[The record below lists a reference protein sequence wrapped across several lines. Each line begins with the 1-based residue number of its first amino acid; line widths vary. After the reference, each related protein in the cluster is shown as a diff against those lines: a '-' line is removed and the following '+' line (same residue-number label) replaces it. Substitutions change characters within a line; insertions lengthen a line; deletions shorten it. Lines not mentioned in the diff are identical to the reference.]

1 MSNKK
6 FLLLFVFLT
15 TQPIWVFSIG
25 EDLLNSKTLLG
36 LAGGFTSMFKKFPR
50 QEIEVDKVLG
60 KWFQMYRAAVNLD
73 QFQSTMYC
81 HSEKTKLWGKMAFRS
96 LKHFERHPK
105 MDQFTPSRIRANIG
119 CLQKI
124 ISTQDIFV
132 FDVGPIVNNSYE
144 YIIITDANRISL
156 SVYAR
161 DPAMFHK
168 MYDAQVTDVLNK
180 GGFGGYSF
188 WNRPVAIYQ
197 GLDCVYT
204 EEKEIFIR
212 RSLKQAIQDKSTE
225 ASPILNSARQLFA
238 PTMGRKKSTQL
249 NSHSVKEEAMLNRLK
264 KLFNQAKVK
273 SPPSVS
279 RHLATCFYEL
289 FLQYENELFI
299 KCMRNLLLIP
309 LRVKEE
315 FPSVSYVLCEV
326 AKWMVQLYKNNKEPI
341 KEKEFFVEI
350 LKFMLQSMKVRNKAL
365 RFRSCEFIGNLLNEM
380 ADEEI
385 ELQDFEDIFE
395 DLLKTLFLKTIDC
408 CGRVRLAA
416 IRPIAKLQQ
425 PQDENCRAVG
435 ALVFLMKRDRMI
447 EIRCQALKNIA
458 VTKRTLPDLLERTR
472 DIHPVMRLLAF
483 KFIVKNI
490 PPKFLTIKQR
500 VLILE
505 QGLNDKI
512 ESIREYCESTLLFEW
527 LKCFDN
533 NMPNMLLRLNVIG
546 NASICQKLLTAYFKR
561 LGIPKVLENFNI
573 MSDEKLPKE
582 LNCENVFYWR
592 ALVQYI
598 RKVTDIPLLE
608 SERDFYI
615 DEILPTTTELAK
627 YFKNFVVKM
636 LQELEEHY
644 LQSSSA
650 EPEVEVHPPLSQ
662 GRYISVTDSGGCMQV
677 EVDERNEPCSTTQ
690 FNGIHNYFANSATN
704 TYGSP
709 LYGSHENL
717 KSSGQKLSSS
727 LETVLKNDFIAT
739 QLIELLDLVDL
750 SELAGREKLID
761 ALQLLIRDIRDRYSM
776 LTKLIPL
783 YFRVV
788 GSTSRACNWITSY
801 IMEQYPL
808 HDLQERQCFTFA
820 GSLSSS
826 MILKCL
832 YIFIETVGLLKSP
845 RMFTPALQQ
854 LLTTLIYPSLEHPD
868 YIIRGRAMKAM
879 GAVSVL
885 NKKYYETH
893 FLMFFKAIRSDH
905 SIVRMEALRGIFDL
919 LVWYGPE
926 MISQV
931 KSNQRVGFLE
941 DVVTTLFNVFD
952 DQDNDVTMVLVQGF
966 GKLLLH
972 DRLSSTLLVKKIITL
987 WFDCSIPENGEL
999 RKNVIAEAFLSIVNH
1014 FDHNVMKLGSV
1025 TIEEVMYFL
1034 LKLTSLTQVV
1044 AHAVGKTELNAHN
1057 KLAVKIL
1064 NELIDVP
1071 EHIYCRALCK
1081 LLPELY
1087 LKENVSR
1094 EELILIQELCYK
1106 AELAL
1111 TNKQCVNYVTKLVDK
1126 IQDLLARMPTS
1137 EDEMSGSV
1145 TSDSQTH
1152 HSSAQADLIGPS
1164 LQVDIQVRKDG
1175 KSTTTDNNN
1184 ANKSDVEMEDVD
1196 ADVDFDAMRETLND
1210 QNDPND

>member
-1 MSNKK
+1 MSNRN

-15 TQPIWVFSIG
+15 AQPIWVFSIG

-50 QEIEVDKVLG
+50 QEIELDKVLG

-81 HSEKTKLWGKMAFRS
+81 HVAYFRENKVMGKDGFSIIEAFRTAS
-96 LKHFERHPK
+96 KDGPVHTYKRDLSKSNTGEYWMFTEDYFYPRHL
-105 MDQFTPSRIRANIG
+105 RIR
-119 CLQKI
+119 L
-124 ISTQDIFV
+124 
-132 FDVGPIVNNSYE
+132 NNSYE

-197 GLDCVYT
+197 GLDCIYT

-238 PTMGRKKSTQL
+238 PTMGRKRSAQL
-249 NSHSVKEEAMLNRLK
+249 NSHSEKEEALLNRLK

-315 FPSVSYVLCEV
+315 FPAVSYVLCEV
-326 AKWMVQLYKNNKEPI
+326 AKWMVQLYKNNKEPV

-365 RFRSCEFIGNLLNEM
+365 RYRSCEFIGNLLNEM

-385 ELQDFEDIFE
+385 ELQDFEDIFD

-408 CGRVRLAA
+408 CGRVRLSA

-573 MSDEKLPKE
+573 MNDEKLPKE
-582 LNCENVFYWR
+582 LNCENVFFWR

-598 RKVTDIPLLE
+598 RQVRDIPLLE

-644 LQSSSA
+644 SQNSSA
-650 EPEVEVHPPLSQ
+650 EPEVEIHPPLSQ

-677 EVDERNEPCSTTQ
+677 EVDERNEPSSTTQ

-717 KSSGQKLSSS
+717 KSSGQKLSGS

-820 GSLSSS
+820 ESLSSA

-832 YIFIETVGLLKSP
+832 YIFIATVGLLKSP

-879 GAVSVL
+879 GTVSVL
-885 NKKYYETH
+885 NKQYYETH
-893 FLMFFKAIRSDH
+893 FLMFFKAIKSDH
-905 SIVRMEALRGIFDL
+905 LIVRMEALKGIFDM

-931 KSNQRVGFLE
+931 KSNQRVGFVE

-952 DQDNDVTMVLVQGF
+952 DRDNEVAMVLVQGF

-999 RKNVIAEAFLSIVNH
+999 RKVIGHFLPFYAFCSVHHQNVIAEAFLSIVNH

-1044 AHAVGKTELNAHN
+1044 PHAVGKRQVFNYCTCICM
-1057 KLAVKIL
+1057 IL
-1064 NELIDVP
+1064 
-1071 EHIYCRALCK
+1071 
-1081 LLPELY
+1081 
-1087 LKENVSR
+1087 
-1094 EELILIQELCYK
+1094 
-1106 AELAL
+1106 
-1111 TNKQCVNYVTKLVDK
+1111 
-1126 IQDLLARMPTS
+1126 
-1137 EDEMSGSV
+1137 
-1145 TSDSQTH
+1145 
-1152 HSSAQADLIGPS
+1152 
-1164 LQVDIQVRKDG
+1164 
-1175 KSTTTDNNN
+1175 ST
-1184 ANKSDVEMEDVD
+1184 AYS
-1196 ADVDFDAMRETLND
+1196 
-1210 QNDPND
+1210 

>member
-6 FLLLFVFLT
+6 FLLLFVFLIA
-15 TQPIWVFSIG
+15 QPIWVFSIG

-50 QEIEVDKVLG
+50 REIEVEKVLG

-105 MDQFTPSRIRANIG
+105 MDQFT
-119 CLQKI
+119 L
-124 ISTQDIFV
+124 FV

-180 GGFGGYSF
+180 GGFGGYAF

-225 ASPILNSARQLFA
+225 ASQILNNARQLFA
-238 PTMGRKKSTQL
+238 PTMVRKQSTKL
-249 NSHSVKEEAMLNRLK
+249 NLQFEKEESMLNRLK
-264 KLFNQAKVK
+264 KLLNQAKVK
-273 SPPSVS
+273 IPPSVS

-289 FLQYENELFI
+289 FLQHENELLF
-299 KCMRNLLLIP
+299 KSMRNLLLLP

-315 FPSVSYVLCEV
+315 FPSASYVLCEV
-326 AKWMVQLYKNNKEPI
+326 AKWMVHLYKTNKEPV
-341 KEKEFFVEI
+341 KEREFFLEI
-350 LKFMLQSMKVRNKAL
+350 LKLMLQLMKVRNKAV

-416 IRPIAKLQQ
+416 IRPIAILQQ

-472 DIHPVMRLLAF
+472 DRHPVMRMLAF
-483 KFIVKNI
+483 KFIVKSI

-505 QGLNDKI
+505 QGLNDTI
-512 ESIREYCESTLLFEW
+512 DSIREYCESTLLFEW

-573 MSDEKLPKE
+573 ISDEKLPKE

-598 RKVTDIPLLE
+598 RKVRDIPLLE

-615 DEILPTTTELAK
+615 DEILPTTTELA
-627 YFKNFVVKM
+627 NFVVKM

-644 LQSSSA
+644 LQSSST
-650 EPEVEVHPPLSQ
+650 ETEVEVHPPLLQ

-677 EVDERNEPCSTTQ
+677 EVDERNEPCSATQ
-690 FNGIHNYFANSATN
+690 FSSIHNYFANSTTN
-704 TYGSP
+704 GYGSP

-727 LETVLKNDFIAT
+727 LEMVLKNDFIAT
-739 QLIELLDLVDL
+739 QLIELLNLVDL

-788 GSTSRACNWITSY
+788 GSTSRTCNWITSY

-808 HDLQERQCFTFA
+808 HDLQERQFFSFA

-826 MILKCL
+826 VILKCL
-832 YIFIETVGLLKSP
+832 YIFIETVRLLKSP
-845 RMFTPALQQ
+845 KMFTPALQQ

-868 YIIRGRAMKAM
+868 CIIRGRAMKAM
-879 GAVSVL
+879 GIVSVL
-885 NKKYYETH
+885 NKQYYERH
-893 FLMFFKAIRSDH
+893 FSVFFKNKQAISSDH
-905 SIVRMEALRGIFDL
+905 SIVRMEALHGIFDL
-919 LVWYGPE
+919 LLSYEPE
-926 MISQV
+926 MINQM
-931 KSNQRVGFLE
+931 KLNQRVGFME

-972 DRLSSTLLVKKIITL
+972 DRLSSTLLMKKIITL

-999 RKNVIAEAFLSIVNH
+999 RKVIGYFLPFYAFCSVHHQNIIAEAFLSVVNH
-1014 FDHNVMKLGSV
+1014 FNHNMMKLGSI
-1025 TIEEVMYFL
+1025 TIEELMYFL
-1034 LKLTSLTQVV
+1034 LKLTSLTQV
-1044 AHAVGKTELNAHN
+1044 APRADGKRELNAHN

-1071 EHIYCRALCK
+1071 EHLCCRALCK

-1087 LKENVSR
+1087 LKENISR
-1094 EELILIQELCYK
+1094 EELILIQELCHR
-1106 AELAL
+1106 AEMAL

-1126 IQDLLARMPTS
+1126 IQDLLACMPSS

-1145 TSDSQTH
+1145 TSD
-1152 HSSAQADLIGPS
+1152 LMGPS
-1164 LQVDIQVRKDG
+1164 MQVDVQARKDG
-1175 KSTTTDNNN
+1175 HITNTDN
-1184 ANKSDVEMEDVD
+1184 NKSDVEMETED
-1196 ADVDFDAMRETLND
+1196 ADVDFDAMRETLNH

>member
-1 MSNKK
+1 MVVIYSTFK
-6 FLLLFVFLT
+6 LLQFLT
-15 TQPIWVFSIG
+15 VVANMVRKQSIK
-25 EDLLNSKTLLG
+25 LNL
-36 LAGGFTSMFKKFPR
+36 
-50 QEIEVDKVLG
+50 
-60 KWFQMYRAAVNLD
+60 
-73 QFQSTMYC
+73 QF
-81 HSEKTKLWGKMAFRS
+81 
-96 LKHFERHPK
+96 
-105 MDQFTPSRIRANIG
+105 
-119 CLQKI
+119 
-124 ISTQDIFV
+124 
-132 FDVGPIVNNSYE
+132 
-144 YIIITDANRISL
+144 
-156 SVYAR
+156 
-161 DPAMFHK
+161 
-168 MYDAQVTDVLNK
+168 
-180 GGFGGYSF
+180 
-188 WNRPVAIYQ
+188 
-197 GLDCVYT
+197 
-204 EEKEIFIR
+204 EKEE
-212 RSLKQAIQDKSTE
+212 S
-225 ASPILNSARQLFA
+225 
-238 PTMGRKKSTQL
+238 
-249 NSHSVKEEAMLNRLK
+249 MLNRLK
-264 KLFNQAKVK
+264 KLLNQAKVK
-273 SPPSVS
+273 IPPSVS

-289 FLQYENELFI
+289 FLQHDNELLF
-299 KCMRNLLLIP
+299 KSMRNLLLLP

-315 FPSVSYVLCEV
+315 FPSASYVLCEV
-326 AKWMVQLYKNNKEPI
+326 AKWMVHLYKTNKEPV
-341 KEKEFFVEI
+341 KEREFFLEI
-350 LKFMLQSMKVRNKAL
+350 LKLMLQLMKVRNKAV

-416 IRPIAKLQQ
+416 IRPIAILQQ

-472 DIHPVMRLLAF
+472 DRHPVMRMLAF
-483 KFIVKNI
+483 KFIVKSI

-505 QGLNDKI
+505 QGLNDTI
-512 ESIREYCESTLLFEW
+512 DSIREYCESTLLFEW

-573 MSDEKLPKE
+573 INDEKLPKE

-598 RKVTDIPLLE
+598 RKVRDIPLLE

-644 LQSSSA
+644 SQSSSA
-650 EPEVEVHPPLSQ
+650 EPEVEVHPPLLQ

-690 FNGIHNYFANSATN
+690 FSSIHNYFANSTAN
-704 TYGSP
+704 GYGSP

-727 LETVLKNDFIAT
+727 LEMVLKNDFIAT
-739 QLIELLDLVDL
+739 QLIELLSLVDL

-788 GSTSRACNWITSY
+788 GSTSRTCNWITSY

-808 HDLQERQCFTFA
+808 HDLQERQFFSFA

-826 MILKCL
+826 VILKCL
-832 YIFIETVGLLKSP
+832 YIFIETVRLLKSP

-868 YIIRGRAMKAM
+868 CIIRGRAMKAM
-879 GAVSVL
+879 GIVSLL
-885 NKKYYETH
+885 NKQYYERH
-893 FLMFFKAIRSDH
+893 FSVFFKAISSDH
-905 SIVRMEALRGIFDL
+905 SIVRMEALHGIFDL
-919 LVWYGPE
+919 LLSYEHE
-926 MISQV
+926 MINQM
-931 KSNQRVGFLE
+931 KLNQRVGFVE

-972 DRLSSTLLVKKIITL
+972 DRLSSTLLMKKIITI

-999 RKNVIAEAFLSIVNH
+999 RKVIGYFLPFYAFCSVHHQNIIAEAFLSVVNH
-1014 FDHNVMKLGSV
+1014 FNHNMMKLGNI
-1025 TIEEVMYFL
+1025 TIEELMYFL
-1034 LKLTSLTQVV
+1034 LKLTSLTQV
-1044 AHAVGKTELNAHN
+1044 APRAEATEWRDTDRRRFVSLLF
-1057 KLAVKIL
+1057 LATAI
-1064 NELIDVP
+1064 N
-1071 EHIYCRALCK
+1071 YG
-1081 LLPELY
+1081 
-1087 LKENVSR
+1087 S
-1094 EELILIQELCYK
+1094 
-1106 AELAL
+1106 AL
-1111 TNKQCVNYVTKLVDK
+1111 TGRLVA
-1126 IQDLLARMPTS
+1126 LFTRG
-1137 EDEMSGSV
+1137 GS
-1145 TSDSQTH
+1145 
-1152 HSSAQADLIGPS
+1152 IW
-1164 LQVDIQVRKDG
+1164 
-1175 KSTTTDNNN
+1175 
-1184 ANKSDVEMEDVD
+1184 
-1196 ADVDFDAMRETLND
+1196 FC
-1210 QNDPND
+1210 

>member
-1 MSNKK
+1 MPVQRLFTSDQPFGFNLFRPDAELCTQSPPSALLPLFGRKMSNKK
-6 FLLLFVFLT
+6 FLLLFVFLIA
-15 TQPIWVFSIG
+15 QPIWVFSIG
-25 EDLLNSKTLLG
+25 EDLVSFKILNSKTLLG

-50 QEIEVDKVLG
+50 REIEVEKVLG

-81 HSEKTKLWGKMAFRS
+81 HVAYFRENKVMGKDGFSIIEAFRTAS
-96 LKHFERHPK
+96 KDGPVHTYKRDLSKSNTGEYWMFTEDYFYPR
-105 MDQFTPSRIRANIG
+105 QF
-119 CLQKI
+119 
-124 ISTQDIFV
+124 FV

-180 GGFGGYSF
+180 GGFGGYAF

-225 ASPILNSARQLFA
+225 ASQILNNARQLFA
-238 PTMGRKKSTQL
+238 PTMVRRQSTKL
-249 NSHSVKEEAMLNRLK
+249 NLQSEKEESMLSRLK
-264 KLFNQAKVK
+264 KLLNQAKVK
-273 SPPSVS
+273 IPPSVS

-289 FLQYENELFI
+289 FLQHDNELLF
-299 KCMRNLLLIP
+299 KYMRTLLLHP
-309 LRVKEE
+309 LKVKEE
-315 FPSVSYVLCEV
+315 FPSASYVLCEV
-326 AKWMVQLYKNNKEPI
+326 AKWMVHLYKTNKEPV
-341 KEKEFFVEI
+341 KEREFFLEI
-350 LKFMLQSMKVRNKAL
+350 LKLMLRLMKVRNKAV

-416 IRPIAKLQQ
+416 IRPIAILQQ

-472 DIHPVMRLLAF
+472 DRHPVMRMLAF
-483 KFIVKNI
+483 KFIVKSI

-505 QGLNDKI
+505 QGLNDTI
-512 ESIREYCESTLLFEW
+512 DSIREYCESTLLFEW

-546 NASICQKLLTAYFKR
+546 NASICQKLLTVYFKR
-561 LGIPKVLENFNI
+561 LGIQKVLENFNI
-573 MSDEKLPKE
+573 ISDEKLPKE

-598 RKVTDIPLLE
+598 RTVRNIPLLE

-627 YFKNFVVKM
+627 YFKK
-636 LQELEEHY
+636 Y
-644 LQSSSA
+644 LYW
-650 EPEVEVHPPLSQ
+650 L

-677 EVDERNEPCSTTQ
+677 EVEERNEPCSTSQ
-690 FNGIHNYFANSATN
+690 FSSIHNYFANSTTN
-704 TYGSP
+704 GYGSP

-717 KSSGQKLSSS
+717 KPSGQKLSSS
-727 LETVLKNDFIAT
+727 LEMVLKNDFIAT
-739 QLIELLDLVDL
+739 QLIELLSLVDL

-788 GSTSRACNWITSY
+788 GSTSRTCNWITSY

-808 HDLQERQCFTFA
+808 HDLQERQFFSFA

-826 MILKCL
+826 VILKCL
-832 YIFIETVGLLKSP
+832 YIFIETVKLLKSP

-854 LLTTLIYPSLEHPD
+854 LLTTLNLCCTEYNVKTSTKMSFCPFSGIWEKQKNSHMCCFSFPFAGQLHKHRQFGIFHEQLSIDEGMLPYYGHHSCKMFIRVLERPEKHELYFNSFFASYDLLEKLSGKMIRATGTMRNSRTRKIPIMPVDEVKKKHRGFFDHVCNGIVYIYPSLEHPD
-868 YIIRGRAMKAM
+868 CIIRGKAVKAM
-879 GAVSVL
+879 GIVSIL
-885 NKKYYETH
+885 NKQYYERH
-893 FLMFFKAIRSDH
+893 FSVFCKNKQAISSDH
-905 SIVRMEALRGIFDL
+905 SVVRMEALQGIFDL
-919 LVWYGPE
+919 LLSYEPE
-926 MISQV
+926 MINQM
-931 KSNQRVGFLE
+931 KLNQRVGLME
-941 DVVTTLFNVFD
+941 DVVTTLLNVFD
-952 DQDNDVTMVLVQGF
+952 DQDNNVTMVLVQGF

-972 DRLSSTLLVKKIITL
+972 DRLSSTLLMKKIITL

-999 RKNVIAEAFLSIVNH
+999 RKVI
-1014 FDHNVMKLGSV
+1014 G
-1025 TIEEVMYFL
+1025 YFL
-1034 LKLTSLTQVV
+1034 PFYAFCSV
-1044 AHAVGKTELNAHN
+1044 
-1057 KLAVKIL
+1057 
-1064 NELIDVP
+1064 
-1071 EHIYCRALCK
+1071 
-1081 LLPELY
+1081 
-1087 LKENVSR
+1087 
-1094 EELILIQELCYK
+1094 
-1106 AELAL
+1106 
-1111 TNKQCVNYVTKLVDK
+1111 YV
-1126 IQDLLARMPTS
+1126 
-1137 EDEMSGSV
+1137 
-1145 TSDSQTH
+1145 
-1152 HSSAQADLIGPS
+1152 
-1164 LQVDIQVRKDG
+1164 
-1175 KSTTTDNNN
+1175 
-1184 ANKSDVEMEDVD
+1184 
-1196 ADVDFDAMRETLND
+1196 
-1210 QNDPND
+1210 

>member
-1 MSNKK
+1 MSNRN

-15 TQPIWVFSIG
+15 AQPIWVFSIG

-50 QEIEVDKVLG
+50 QEIELDKVLG

-96 LKHFERHPK
+96 LKPFERHPK
-105 MDQFTPSRIRANIG
+105 MDQFT
-119 CLQKI
+119 L
-124 ISTQDIFV
+124 FV

-197 GLDCVYT
+197 GLDCIYT

-238 PTMGRKKSTQL
+238 PTMGRKRSAQL
-249 NSHSVKEEAMLNRLK
+249 NSHSEKEEALLNRLK

-315 FPSVSYVLCEV
+315 FPAVSYVLCEV
-326 AKWMVQLYKNNKEPI
+326 AKWMVQLYKNNKEPV

-365 RFRSCEFIGNLLNEM
+365 RYRSCEFIGNLLNEM

-385 ELQDFEDIFE
+385 ELQDFEDIFD

-408 CGRVRLAA
+408 CGRVRLSA

-573 MSDEKLPKE
+573 MNDEKLPKE
-582 LNCENVFYWR
+582 LNCENVFFWR

-598 RKVTDIPLLE
+598 RQVRDIPLLE

-644 LQSSSA
+644 SQNSSA
-650 EPEVEVHPPLSQ
+650 EPEVEIHPPLSQ

-677 EVDERNEPCSTTQ
+677 EVDERNEPSSTTQ

-717 KSSGQKLSSS
+717 KSSGQKLSGS

-820 GSLSSS
+820 ESLSSA

-832 YIFIETVGLLKSP
+832 YIFIATVGLLKSP

-879 GAVSVL
+879 GTVSVL
-885 NKKYYETH
+885 NKQYYETH
-893 FLMFFKAIRSDH
+893 FLMFFKAIKSDH
-905 SIVRMEALRGIFDL
+905 LIVRMEALKGIFDM

-931 KSNQRVGFLE
+931 KSNQRVGFVE

-952 DQDNDVTMVLVQGF
+952 DRDNEVAMVLVQGF

-999 RKNVIAEAFLSIVNH
+999 RKVIGHFLPFYAFCSVHHQNVIAEAFLSIVNH

-1044 AHAVGKTELNAHN
+1044 PHAVGKRELNAHK

-1094 EELILIQELCYK
+1094 EELILIQELCHK
-1106 AELAL
+1106 TELAL

-1126 IQDLLARMPTS
+1126 IQDLLACMPIS

-1145 TSDSQTH
+1145 TPDSQTP
-1152 HSSAQADLIGPS
+1152 HSSAQADLMGSS
-1164 LQVDIQVRKDG
+1164 LQVDKQTRKDG
-1175 KSTTTDNNN
+1175 KSTTTDDNN

-1210 QNDPND
+1210 QNDPKD

>member
-6 FLLLFVFLT
+6 FLLLFVFLIV
-15 TQPIWVFSIG
+15 QPIWVFSIG

-50 QEIEVDKVLG
+50 REIEVEKVLG

-105 MDQFTPSRIRANIG
+105 MDQFTPSRIRENIG

-180 GGFGGYSF
+180 GGFGGYAF

-225 ASPILNSARQLFA
+225 ASQILNNARQLFA
-238 PTMGRKKSTQL
+238 PTMVRRQSTKL
-249 NSHSVKEEAMLNRLK
+249 NLQSEKEESMLSRLK
-264 KLFNQAKVK
+264 KLLNQAKVK
-273 SPPSVS
+273 IPPSVS

-289 FLQYENELFI
+289 FLQHDNELLF
-299 KCMRNLLLIP
+299 KYMRTLLLHP
-309 LRVKEE
+309 LKVKEE
-315 FPSVSYVLCEV
+315 FPSASYVLCEV
-326 AKWMVQLYKNNKEPI
+326 AKWMVHLYKTNKEPV
-341 KEKEFFVEI
+341 KEREFFLEI
-350 LKFMLQSMKVRNKAL
+350 LKLMLQLMKVRNKAV

-416 IRPIAKLQQ
+416 IRPIAILQQ

-472 DIHPVMRLLAF
+472 DRHPVMRMLAF
-483 KFIVKNI
+483 KFIVKSI

-505 QGLNDKI
+505 QGLNDTI
-512 ESIREYCESTLLFEW
+512 DSIREYCESTLLFEW

-546 NASICQKLLTAYFKR
+546 NASICQKLLTR

-573 MSDEKLPKE
+573 ISDEKLPKE

-598 RKVTDIPLLE
+598 RTVRNIPLLE

-627 YFKNFVVKM
+627 YFKK
-636 LQELEEHY
+636 Y
-644 LQSSSA
+644 LYW
-650 EPEVEVHPPLSQ
+650 L

-677 EVDERNEPCSTTQ
+677 EVEERNEPCSTSQ
-690 FNGIHNYFANSATN
+690 FSSIHNYFANSTTN
-704 TYGSP
+704 GYGSP

-727 LETVLKNDFIAT
+727 LEMVLKNDFIAT
-739 QLIELLDLVDL
+739 QLIELLSLVDL

-808 HDLQERQCFTFA
+808 HDLQ
-820 GSLSSS
+820 SSS
-826 MILKCL
+826 VILKCL
-832 YIFIETVGLLKSP
+832 YIFIETVRLLKSP

-868 YIIRGRAMKAM
+868 CIIRGKAVKAM
-879 GAVSVL
+879 GIVSVL
-885 NKKYYETH
+885 NKQYYERH
-893 FLMFFKAIRSDH
+893 FSVFCKAISSDH
-905 SIVRMEALRGIFDL
+905 SIVRMEALQGIFDL
-919 LVWYGPE
+919 LLSYEPE
-926 MISQV
+926 MINQM
-931 KSNQRVGFLE
+931 KLNQRVGLME
-941 DVVTTLFNVFD
+941 DVVTTLLNVFD
-952 DQDNDVTMVLVQGF
+952 DQDNNVTMVLVQGF

-972 DRLSSTLLVKKIITL
+972 DRLSSTLLMKKIITL

-999 RKNVIAEAFLSIVNH
+999 RKVIGHHQNIIAEAFLSIVNH
-1014 FDHNVMKLGSV
+1014 FNHNMMKLGNI
-1025 TIEEVMYFL
+1025 TIEELMYFL
-1034 LKLTSLTQVV
+1034 LKLTSLTQV
-1044 AHAVGKTELNAHN
+1044 A
-1057 KLAVKIL
+1057 
-1064 NELIDVP
+1064 P
-1071 EHIYCRALCK
+1071 RA
-1081 LLPELY
+1081 
-1087 LKENVSR
+1087 
-1094 EELILIQELCYK
+1094 
-1106 AELAL
+1106 
-1111 TNKQCVNYVTKLVDK
+1111 
-1126 IQDLLARMPTS
+1126 
-1137 EDEMSGSV
+1137 
-1145 TSDSQTH
+1145 
-1152 HSSAQADLIGPS
+1152 
-1164 LQVDIQVRKDG
+1164 DG
-1175 KSTTTDNNN
+1175 K
-1184 ANKSDVEMEDVD
+1184 
-1196 ADVDFDAMRETLND
+1196 RRR
-1210 QNDPND
+1210 